1 MSWFNVMAHVVVYVM
16 VYVMTY
22 LITLMTF
29 TDEINVINDN
39 ILKDLVI
46 YVVNVIHN
54 VPLLSLIFVINNA
67 NNVVNGINT

>member
-1 MSWFNVMAHVVVYVM
+1 
-16 VYVMTY
+16 
-22 LITLMTF
+22 MTF
-29 TDEINVINDN
+29 THEINVINDN

-54 VPLLSLIFVINNA
+54 VSLIFVINNA

>member
-1 MSWFNVMAHVVVYVM
+1 MAHVVVYVM

-29 TDEINVINDN
+29 TNEINVINDN
-39 ILKDLVI
+39 IFKDLVI